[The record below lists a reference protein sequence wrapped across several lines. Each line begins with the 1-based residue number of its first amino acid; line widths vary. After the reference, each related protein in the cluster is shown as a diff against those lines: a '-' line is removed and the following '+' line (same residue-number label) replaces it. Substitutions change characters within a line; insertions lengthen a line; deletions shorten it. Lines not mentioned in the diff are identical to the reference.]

1 MRMNLFN
8 ADSDKVPVQPDCLA
22 RLFPGDHREGPAHMR
37 KLILTL
43 ATLAL
48 SVSFNAVTA
57 PRAFAQYCEGEVHGL
72 SSHYNPSTGSGFLA
86 VRAAPRKSASQ
97 VGELFNGDKVE
108 IFDRRGNW
116 YKVAALDGSSEGWS
130 SAKYIWNDCDY

>member
-1 MRMNLFN
+1 
-8 ADSDKVPVQPDCLA
+8 
-22 RLFPGDHREGPAHMR
+22 MR
-37 KLILTL
+37 KLILSAAAL
-43 ATLAL
+43 AGAFL
-48 SVSFNAVTA
+48 FNASMPQDA
-57 PRAFAQYCEGEVHGL
+57 SAQYCEGKVHGL

-86 VRAAPRKSASQ
+86 VRAGPRRAATQ

-130 SAKYIWNDCDY
+130 SAKHIWNDCDY